1 MRTILISSF
10 NPFISRNLFC
20 GDFLTGLKSTPD
32 AKVILIVPD
41 YKKDFFEKNFGGGNV
56 SIEGVLVA
64 SPSRRE
70 VLFKYLAS
78 SLVWTRT
85 IFIHKREKLAKDGK
99 ILRFLSALFLMAIG
113 GLRIPRMI
121 CRAVDYRL
129 DKLEKFRMLIDKYSP
144 SLVFATD
151 VFNDDDVRLLH
162 AARRAKIQTVG
173 MIRSWD
179 NVTTKGLFRAKPDK
193 LVVHNEIIKKEATG
207 YCGMGAKDV
216 SVVGL
221 PQFDVYFKGGHQP
234 REEFFKKIG
243 LDPNKKLIM
252 FAPFGNRFWDLDWQI
267 LEILKKTGYQILA
280 RMTPQDLVDL
290 SKFQLAP
297 NVYIDWPG
305 QRFHENKARD
315 AELGQ
320 EDLQWLSDSLYYSD
334 LVVTCGA
341 TLGMDAA
348 VFDKPVIMI
357 GFDGRE
363 KRLYIR
369 SVDRFLKFN
378 HPQIVYRTGGFKVAR
393 SEDELHKMMDEYLKN
408 PFLDREN
415 RQRMIKEFCIYLDGK
430 SGERL
435 GKFIA
440 SELAAT
446 Q

>member
-20 GDFLTGLKSTPD
+20 GDFLTGLKSASDTR
-32 AKVILIVPD
+32 VILIVPD

-56 SIEGVLVA
+56 SVEGVVIV

-70 VLFKYLAS
+70 VMFKYLAS

-85 IFIHKREKLAKDGK
+85 IFIHKREKLAKDKKG
-99 ILRFLSALFLMAIG
+99 LRFLSSLFLMAVG
-113 GLRIPRMI
+113 SLAIPRKI
-121 CRAVDYRL
+121 CRALDYWL
-129 DKLEKFRMLIDKYSP
+129 DKPEKFQALITKYSP
-144 SLVFATD
+144 SLIFATD

-162 AARRAKIQTVG
+162 AAKSVGVPTVG

-179 NVTTKGLFRAKPDK
+179 NVTTKGLFRAKPSK
-193 LVVHNEIIKKEATG
+193 LVVANEIIKKEAIG
-207 YCGMGAKDV
+207 YCDMRAKDV

-221 PQFDVYFKGGHQP
+221 PQFDIYFKGGHQP
-234 REEFFKKIG
+234 REEFFKKIN

-267 LEILKKTGYQILA
+267 LEILKKTGHQTLA

-290 SKFQLAP
+290 SKFQPAS
-297 NVYIDWPG
+297 NTRIDWPG

-348 VFDKPVIMI
+348 VFDKPVIMV
-357 GFDGRE
+357 GFDGLE
-363 KRLYIR
+363 KRPYIK
-369 SVDRFLKFN
+369 SVNRFLKFN

-393 SEDELHKMMDEYLKN
+393 SEKELHQMMEEYLKN
-408 PFLDREN
+408 PLLDQEN
-415 RQRMIKEFCIYLDGK
+415 RQKMIKEFCVYLDGK
-430 SGERL
+430 SGNRL
-435 GKFIA
+435 GSYILGLVK
-440 SELAAT
+440 
-446 Q
+446 